1 MATTAQP
8 TTELA
13 MRLRLTQKAKDKLT
27 QQAVESGRPLDE
39 VASELLEQAMSRPS
53 VDELLAPFRKQV
65 ADSGMSDEE
74 LDDFFRAQLDAV
86 RRENRAKK
94 AKSA

>member
-27 QQAVESGRPLDE
+27 QQAAETGRPLDE
-39 VASELLEQAMSRPS
+39 IASELLEQAMSRPS

-65 ADSGMSDEE
+65 AESGMNDEE
-74 LDDFFRAQLDAV
+74 LDEFHRDLLQKVRA
-86 RRENRAKK
+86 EKK
-94 AKSA
+94 VKSE

>member
-1 MATTAQP
+1 MTAQP
-8 TTELA
+8 TTEIAL
-13 MRLRLTQKAKDKLT
+13 RLRLTQQAKDKLT
-27 QQAVESGRPLDE
+27 EQAAQSGRQLDD
-39 VASELLEQAMSRPS
+39 VASELLEQAVTRPS

-65 ADSGMSDEE
+65 AESGMSDEE

-86 RRENRAKK
+86 RRENRAKQ

>member
-1 MATTAQP
+1 MATTTQP

-27 QQAVESGRPLDE
+27 QQAAETGRQLDD
-39 VASELLEQAMSRPS
+39 VASELLEQAIARPS

-65 ADSGMSDEE
+65 AESGMSDEE
-74 LDDFFRAQLDAV
+74 LDDFHRDLLQKVRA
-86 RRENRAKK
+86 EKK

>member
-1 MATTAQP
+1 MATTTQP

-13 MRLRLTQKAKDKLT
+13 MRLRLTQQAKDKLT
-27 QQAVESGRPLDE
+27 QQAAETGRQLDD
-39 VASELLEQAMSRPS
+39 VASELLEQAIARPS

-65 ADSGMSDEE
+65 AESGMSDEE
-74 LDDFFRAQLDAV
+74 LDDFHRDLLQKVRA
-86 RRENRAKK
+86 EKK

>member
-1 MATTAQP
+1 
-8 TTELA
+8 
-13 MRLRLTQKAKDKLT
+13 MRLRLTQQAKDKLT
-27 QQAVESGRPLDE
+27 EQAAQSGRPLDE
-39 VASELLEQAMSRPS
+39 VASELLEQAVARPS

-65 ADSGMSDEE
+65 AESGMSDEE

-86 RRENRAKK
+86 RRENRAKQ